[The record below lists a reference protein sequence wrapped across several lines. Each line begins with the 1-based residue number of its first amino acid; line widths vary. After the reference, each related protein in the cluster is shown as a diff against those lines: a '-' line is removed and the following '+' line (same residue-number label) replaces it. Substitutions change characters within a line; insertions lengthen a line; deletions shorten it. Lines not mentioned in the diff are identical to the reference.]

1 MDTPVITERF
11 PLSFCPTGMVPQK
24 TDTPHIPLSPLE
36 IAEQVNLVAEIG
48 ITSVHLHA
56 RNEDGSPAWERKN
69 FEKTIELIKGKNP
82 DLVICITT
90 SGRTVSEFEKR
101 SDVLEISGD
110 LKPDMASLTPASM
123 NFAKSASV
131 NSPDMVF
138 RLAQR
143 MQEKGIKPE
152 FEVFDT
158 GMINYAKYLIAKKI
172 AEPPFVFNI
181 LLGGI
186 ATAQAELLE
195 LGLMVSRL
203 PENSVWLG
211 AGIGSAQL
219 PANLM
224 SLAAGG
230 GVRVGLE
237 DSIFLHS
244 GSEILA
250 TNVDLVE
257 RIVYLAS
264 GMGKSVMSPS
274 DFRKTYLS

>member
-1 MDTPVITERF
+1 MKTSAPKDSF

-24 TDTPHIPLSPLE
+24 SDTPHIPLSPLE
-36 IAEQVNLVAEIG
+36 IAKQVNLVAEIG
-48 ITSVHLHA
+48 ITSVHLHS
-56 RNEDGSPAWERKN
+56 RNEDGSPAWEREN
-69 FEKTIELIKGKNP
+69 FEKTIELIKNKNP
-82 DLVICITT
+82 ELIICVTT
-90 SGRTVSEFEKR
+90 SGRTVSEFDKR

-110 LKPDMASLTPASM
+110 LKPDMASLTPSSM

-211 AGIGSAQL
+211 AGIGSTQL

-237 DSIFLHS
+237 DNIFLHS
-244 GSEILA
+244 GNDRLA
-250 TNVDLVE
+250 TNVELIQ
-257 RIVYLAS
+257 RIVNLAS
-264 GMGKSVMSPS
+264 GMGKSVMSPI
-274 DFRKTYLS
+274 DFKRNYLL

>member
-1 MDTPVITERF
+1 MKTRVLNDVF

-24 TDTPHIPLSPLE
+24 SDTPHIPISPQE
-36 IAEQVNLVAEIG
+36 IAEQVNLVSEIG

-69 FEKTIELIKGKNP
+69 FERTIELIKDKNP
-82 DLVICITT
+82 ELVICVTT
-90 SGRTVSEFEKR
+90 SGRTVSEFDKR

-123 NFAKSASV
+123 NFAKTASV
-131 NSPDMVF
+131 NSPEMVV
-138 RLAQR
+138 RLAQK

-158 GMINYAKYLIAKKI
+158 GMINYSKYLIAKKI
-172 AEPPFVFNI
+172 AEPPYVFNI

-195 LGLMVSRL
+195 LGLMVQRL

-237 DSIFLHS
+237 DNIFLNS
-244 GSEILA
+244 GSDSLA
-250 TNVDLVE
+250 TNVDLIE
-257 RIVYLAS
+257 RVVNLAA
-264 GMGKSVMSPS
+264 GMGKSVMSPI
-274 DFRKTYLS
+274 DFRKTYLP

>member
-1 MDTPVITERF
+1 MKTSAPKDSF

-24 TDTPHIPLSPLE
+24 SDTPHIPISPQE
-36 IAEQVNLVAEIG
+36 IAKQVSLVSEIG

-56 RNEDGSPAWERKN
+56 RNDDGSPAWERRS
-69 FEKTIELIKGKNP
+69 FEKTIELIKNSNP
-82 DLVICITT
+82 ELIICITT

-101 SDVLEISGD
+101 SAVLDISGD

-131 NSPDMVF
+131 NSPDMVT
-138 RLAQR
+138 RLAQK
-143 MQEKGIKPE
+143 MLEKGIKPE
-152 FEVFDT
+152 FEIFDT
-158 GMINYAKYLIAKKI
+158 GMINYAKYLISKKI

-186 ATAQAELLE
+186 ATAQSELLE
-195 LGLMVSRL
+195 LGLMVERL

-219 PANLM
+219 PANVM

-237 DSIFLHS
+237 DNIFLDS
-244 GSEILA
+244 GNNRLA
-250 TNVDLVE
+250 TNVELIQ
-257 RIVYLAS
+257 RIVDIGAS
-264 GMGKSVMSPS
+264 MGKSVMSPQE
-274 DFRKTYLS
+274 FRNAYLS

>member
-1 MDTPVITERF
+1 MKTRVLNDVF

-24 TDTPHIPLSPLE
+24 SDTPHIPISPQE
-36 IAEQVNLVAEIG
+36 IAEQVNLVSQIG

-69 FEKTIELIKGKNP
+69 FERTIELIKDKNP
-82 DLVICITT
+82 ELVICVTT
-90 SGRTVSEFEKR
+90 SGRTVSEFGKR

-123 NFAKSASV
+123 NFAKTASV
-131 NSPDMVF
+131 NSPEMVV
-138 RLAQR
+138 RLAQK
-143 MQEKGIKPE
+143 MQENGIKPE

-158 GMINYAKYLIAKKI
+158 GMINYSKYLIAKKI
-172 AEPPFVFNI
+172 AEPPYVFNI

-195 LGLMVSRL
+195 LGLMVQRL

-237 DSIFLHS
+237 DNIFLNS
-244 GSEILA
+244 GSDSLA
-250 TNVDLVE
+250 TNVDLIE
-257 RIVYLAS
+257 RVVNLAA
-264 GMGKSVMSPS
+264 GMGKSVMSPI

>member
-1 MDTPVITERF
+1 
-11 PLSFCPTGMVPQK
+11 MVPQK
-24 TDTPHIPLSPLE
+24 SDTPHIPISPQE
-36 IAEQVNLVAEIG
+36 IAEQVNLVSQIG

-69 FEKTIELIKGKNP
+69 FERTIELIKDKNP
-82 DLVICITT
+82 ELVICVTT
-90 SGRTVSEFEKR
+90 SGRTVSEFGKR

-123 NFAKSASV
+123 NFAKTASV
-131 NSPDMVF
+131 NSPEMVV
-138 RLAQR
+138 RLAQK
-143 MQEKGIKPE
+143 MQENGIKPE

-158 GMINYAKYLIAKKI
+158 GMINYSKYLIAKKI
-172 AEPPFVFNI
+172 AEPPYVFNI

-195 LGLMVSRL
+195 LGLMVQRL

-237 DSIFLHS
+237 DNIFLNS
-244 GSEILA
+244 GSDSLA
-250 TNVDLVE
+250 TNVDLIE
-257 RIVYLAS
+257 RVVNLAA
-264 GMGKSVMSPS
+264 GMGKSVMSPI

>member
-1 MDTPVITERF
+1 MNMLGRLESF

-24 TDTPHIPLSPLE
+24 SDTPHIPLSPIE
-36 IAEQVNLVAEIG
+36 IAEQVNLVAQIG

-56 RNEDGSPAWERKN
+56 RNEDGSPAWERKY
-69 FEKTIELIKGKNP
+69 FEKAIELIKSSNP
-82 DLVICITT
+82 ELVICITT

-123 NFAKSASV
+123 NFAKSASI
-131 NSPDMVF
+131 NSPDMVK
-138 RLAQR
+138 RLAEK
-143 MQEKGIKPE
+143 MQERGIKPE

-158 GMINYAKYLIAKKI
+158 GMINYAKYLISKKI

-186 ATAQAELLE
+186 ATAQAGLLE
-195 LGLMVSRL
+195 LGLMVERL
-203 PENSVWLG
+203 PENSLWLG
-211 AGIGSAQL
+211 AGIGEAQL
-219 PANLM
+219 AANTL

-237 DSIFLHS
+237 DNIYLDQKS
-244 GSEILA
+244 GVLA
-250 TNVDLVE
+250 SNLDLVE
-257 RIVYLAS
+257 RVVNLAKL
-264 GMGKSVMSPS
+264 MGKSVMTPS
-274 DFRKTYLS
+274 DFRKTYLP

>member
-1 MDTPVITERF
+1 MKTSAPKDSF

-24 TDTPHIPLSPLE
+24 SDTPHIPLSPLE
-36 IAEQVNLVAEIG
+36 IAKQVNLVAEIG

-56 RNEDGSPAWERKN
+56 RNEDGSPAWEREN
-69 FEKTIELIKGKNP
+69 FEKTIELIKNKNP
-82 DLVICITT
+82 ELIICVTT
-90 SGRTVSEFEKR
+90 SGRTVSEFDKR

-110 LKPDMASLTPASM
+110 LKPDMASLTPSSM

-131 NSPDMVF
+131 NSPDMVLK
-138 RLAQR
+138 LAQK

-172 AEPPFVFNI
+172 AEPPYVFNI

-195 LGLMVSRL
+195 LGLMVQRL

-211 AGIGSAQL
+211 AGIGNAQL

-237 DSIFLHS
+237 DNIFLYG
-244 GSEILA
+244 GSEVLA
-250 TNVDLVE
+250 TNVDLIE
-257 RIVYLAS
+257 RIVNLAS
-264 GMGKSVMSPS
+264 GMGKSVMSPI
-274 DFRKTYLS
+274 DFKRTYLL

>member
-1 MDTPVITERF
+1 MKTSASKDSF

-24 TDTPHIPLSPLE
+24 SDTPHIPISPHE
-36 IAEQVNLVAEIG
+36 IAKQVSLVSEIG

-56 RNEDGSPAWERKN
+56 RNDDGSPAWESRN
-69 FEKTIELIKGKNP
+69 FEKTIELIKNSNP
-82 DLVICITT
+82 ELIICITT

-101 SDVLEISGD
+101 SAVLDISGD

-123 NFAKSASV
+123 NFAKSASM
-131 NSPDMVF
+131 NSPDMVT
-138 RLAQR
+138 RLAQK
-143 MQEKGIKPE
+143 MLEKGIKPE
-152 FEVFDT
+152 FEIFDT

-186 ATAQAELLE
+186 ATAQSELLE
-195 LGLMVSRL
+195 LGLMVERL

-219 PANLM
+219 PANVM

-230 GVRVGLE
+230 GIRVGLE
-237 DSIFLHS
+237 DNIYLDS
-244 GSEILA
+244 GNNRLA
-250 TNVDLVE
+250 TNVELIQ
-257 RIVYLAS
+257 RIVDIGAS
-264 GMGKSVMSPS
+264 MGKSVMSPQE
-274 DFRKTYLS
+274 FRNAYLS